1 MVKYEQA
8 NDVEREAKV
17 AAVVAAKW
25 GWDLQKTPTFYKV
38 DFLAFRGGTPRAWV
52 EIKARH
58 TKSLRQFPHLW
69 LSLER
74 VSAAMQFSANTNL
87 PAFVVYGLADGIYSH
102 RLKVPM
108 AYRIEMGGR
117 HDRNDPNDYEP
128 CCCLP
133 PEEFNAVADTWL

>member
-8 NDVEREAKV
+8 DDVEREANV

-25 GWDLQKTPTFYKV
+25 GWDLHKTPTFYKV
-38 DFLAFRGGTPRAWV
+38 DFLAFRNGTPRAWV

-58 TKSLRQFPHLW
+58 TIALRQYPHLW
-69 LSLER
+69 LSLGR
-74 VSAAMQFSANTNL
+74 VSALMQFATDTNL
-87 PAFVVYGLADGIYSH
+87 PAYVVFGLSDGIYAH
-102 RLKVPM
+102 RLKTPM

-117 HDRNDPNDYEP
+117 TDRNDPNDVEP

-133 PEEFNAVADTWL
+133 QDEFSVIEHTW

>member
-1 MVKYEQA
+1 MVKREQA
-8 NDVEREAKV
+8 EDVEREAKV
-17 AAVVAAKW
+17 AAVVATEF

-38 DFLAFRGGTPRAWV
+38 DFFALRDGKPKAWV

-58 TKSLRQFPHLW
+58 TIALRKYPYLW

-74 VSAAMQFSANTNL
+74 VSALMQFAADTNL
-87 PAFVVYGLADGIYSH
+87 PAFVVFGLSDGIYWH

-117 HDRNDPNDYEP
+117 TDRNDPNDVEP

-133 PEEFNAVADTWL
+133 QDEFSVIAKKW